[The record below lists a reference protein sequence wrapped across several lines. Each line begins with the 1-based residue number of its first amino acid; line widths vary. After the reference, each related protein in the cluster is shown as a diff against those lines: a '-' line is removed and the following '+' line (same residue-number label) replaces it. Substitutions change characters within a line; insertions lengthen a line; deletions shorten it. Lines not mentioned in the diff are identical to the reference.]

1 MKIFCHIIYKL
12 CNGRFLMLDICDYL
26 SFQSAACIAEKYNV
40 GKLVDHEIKVAS
52 FAAAIFDETREMHKL
67 SAMHRNLLCC
77 SALIHDSGCFLNK
90 SKHHKHTRYIILS
103 DSILDNI
110 PEYLRDYLAIIASS
124 HRKTID
130 KNIKFYNENIQYKL
144 KILISILRISDSL
157 DHTHKLNNTLES
169 IILDRRSLTFHINSK
184 DFQKT
189 LVKFNVKN
197 QLFNDIF
204 KIRARLEPEIR

>member
-1 MKIFCHIIYKL
+1 MI
-12 CNGRFLMLDICDYL
+12 DICNYL
-26 SFQSAACIAEKYNV
+26 SFQSAACIADKYNV
-40 GKLVDHEIKVAS
+40 GNLVDHELKVAS
-52 FAAAIFDETREMHKL
+52 FAAAIFDETRELHKL
-67 SAMHRNLLCC
+67 SDIYRNLLCF

-90 SKHHKHTRYIILS
+90 SKHHKHTKYIVLS
-103 DSILDNI
+103 DSIFDNI
-110 PEYLRDYLAIIASS
+110 PDYLRGYLAIVASS

-130 KNIKFYNENIQYKL
+130 KSMAFYNESVQYKL
-144 KILISILRISDSL
+144 KILISILRVSDSL

-169 IILDRRSLTFHINSK
+169 IILDEKYLTLYINSD

-189 LVKFNVKN
+189 LVKFDVKS